1 MGKALWGIPNCP
13 SCCDCDHWASE
24 RLYSVPILFLQLIF
38 WSSSFYVHVYLY
50 SLHCWFS
57 TVWYLHL
64 FVIMLQT
71 RFSACVKKG
80 KYRYIIQIYF
90 YLLPLSACKAAIIKK
105 NTCFCISTKKKLFS
119 CCSKVEK
126 LVILTTQKILQ
137 LDEFDDDVMPIYE
150 NTFNSDPGTF
160 VFLIVLGFCVVIRI
174 CYLSEVAWNWK
185 SQGFII

>member
-1 MGKALWGIPNCP
+1 
-13 SCCDCDHWASE
+13 
-24 RLYSVPILFLQLIF
+24 
-38 WSSSFYVHVYLY
+38 
-50 SLHCWFS
+50 
-57 TVWYLHL
+57 
-64 FVIMLQT
+64 MLQT

-90 YLLPLSACKAAIIKK
+90 YLLPLSACKAAIIKIIHV
-105 NTCFCISTKKKLFS
+105 FVLVQKKLFS

-160 VFLIVLGFCVVIRI
+160 VFFLIVLGFCVVIWI
-174 CYLSEVAWNWK
+174 FYIYLKWHEIENHKGLRFEFKFQFPSTYHFQKIQKLWIL
-185 SQGFII
+185 SCLQ